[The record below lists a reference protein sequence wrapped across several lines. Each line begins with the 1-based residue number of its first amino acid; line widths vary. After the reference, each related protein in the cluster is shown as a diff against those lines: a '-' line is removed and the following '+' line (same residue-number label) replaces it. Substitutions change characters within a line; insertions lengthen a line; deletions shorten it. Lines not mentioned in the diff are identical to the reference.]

1 MLIASPVRENR
12 GFFFL
17 GIGAMA
23 ARAALTREI
32 EVRILYLRL
41 LYVISWILF
50 FLIVN
55 SFFSLQSVKIAVF
68 LC

>member
-1 MLIASPVRENR
+1 MLIASPVREDR
-12 GFFFL
+12 GIFFL

-41 LYVISWILF
+41 LYVITGYFIF
-50 FLIVN
+50 F
-55 SFFSLQSVKIAVF
+55 
-68 LC
+68 